1 VMGCTIVRFSEERLS
16 DMTQCR
22 ALGCLKE
29 ASTFGAY
36 CSTHSSRRRKNG
48 HEHQRNIRA
57 VELTPF
63 LNLVQAR
70 RLRNLEN
77 PVWPALGARWQGLV
91 AEAQGILAVYEGG
104 KPTLDHMRAAAEEI
118 IRLDQ
123 TTLAT
128 TIMDMALAMTMYW
141 QLVPRVFLSDDA
153 FKVQL
158 VRRVVRVSPS
168 NALVYDGPG
177 RHKRAY
183 REFSPRVMDVLSTW
197 LLSAFGAAAMKL
209 ADLEARDRAE
219 ADRIS
224 TELNKGLE
232 DLN

>member
-1 VMGCTIVRFSEERLS
+1 
-16 DMTQCR
+16 MTQCR
-22 ALGCLKE
+22 ALGCAKE

-57 VELTPF
+57 DELNLF
-63 LNLVQAR
+63 LDLVQAR

-77 PVWPALGARWQGLV
+77 PVWPALVARWQGLV

-118 IRLDQ
+118 IRLNQ

-128 TIMDMALAMTMYW
+128 TIMEVALAMTMYW

-158 VRRVVRVSPS
+158 VRRVVRVNPG
-168 NALVYDGPG
+168 NAKVYNGPN

-183 REFSPRVMDVLSTW
+183 RELSPRVMDVLSTW
-197 LLSAFGAAAMKL
+197 LLSAFGAAGMKL

-224 TELNKGLE
+224 KELNQGLE